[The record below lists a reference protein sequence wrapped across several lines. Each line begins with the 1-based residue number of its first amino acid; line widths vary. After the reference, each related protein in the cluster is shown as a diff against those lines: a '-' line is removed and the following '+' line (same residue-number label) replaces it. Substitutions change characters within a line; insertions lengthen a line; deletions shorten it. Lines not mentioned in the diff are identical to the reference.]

1 VKSEIVVIDL
11 PFLGDKY
18 RIDLAL
24 TSSSSATIR
33 DVEYIVEVSADKQL
47 IYAVEMYGQH
57 MYVLSDQLFK

>member
-24 TSSSSATIR
+24 TSSSATIR